1 MNGFIEVLLRSLQQ
15 VGLAFVHNWPF
26 LLFSVL
32 VSVALKLYVS
42 TDKVSAYLMQHKKAG
57 VFTATLAAVLTP
69 FCSCG
74 TTAVVLGMM
83 ASTIPW
89 GPIVAFMVA
98 SPLSSPEELIYS
110 AGVFGWPFA
119 ITFFVASI
127 VLGLIGGW
135 VASRLESL
143 GWLKNQSR
151 FAVKD
156 IGRSSPASCS
166 CSSQSVPVRDRF
178 APVKINRPH
187 TISRLQPVMADESC
201 CAVETTVS
209 APSTQTACG
218 CGAKKPE
225 DEPTELPGL
234 RQFIDE
240 VGIVGFRLLWMFG
253 LFAFIG
259 YLLNNLI
266 PAEWMAAIFGAGKV
280 YSVPLAATLG
290 LPFYL
295 NSESSLPLVRAM
307 IEGGMNQG
315 AALAF
320 LIAGAGTSI
329 GAISGALTIARW
341 KVIAI
346 VVGTLWIGA
355 MMVGMFF
362 NWVFP
367 LGIV

>member
-1 MNGFIEVLLRSLQQ
+1 MNGFIEILLESLQQ

-26 LLFSVL
+26 LLISVL

-42 TDKVSAYLMQHKKAG
+42 TEKVSEYLMQHKEAG
-57 VFTATLAAVLTP
+57 VLTATLAAVLTP

-110 AGVFGWPFA
+110 AGIFGWPFA

-127 VLGLIGGW
+127 LLGLLGGW
-135 VASRLESL
+135 IASRLESL
-143 GWLKNQSR
+143 GWLQGQTR
-151 FAVKD
+151 FAPEQSISAK
-156 IGRSSPASCS
+156 SAACS
-166 CSSQSVPVRDRF
+166 CSSQQKPNPQRLAPVRAIRF
-178 APVKINRPH
+178 DPV
-187 TISRLQPVMADESC
+187 SRLQTVSASVSC
-201 CAVETTVS
+201 CAGSDVLPDEGAS
-209 APSTQTACG
+209 ACD
-218 CGAKKPE
+218 CAKGKAE
-225 DEPTELPGL
+225 SKLASRPGIQ
-234 RQFIDE
+234 QFIGE
-240 VGIVGFRLLWMFG
+240 TAKLGFRLLWMFG

-259 YLLNNLI
+259 YLINNLI
-266 PAEWMAAIFGAGKV
+266 PAEWMSAIFGTGKA

-295 NSESSLPLVRAM
+295 NSESSLPLVRAL

-355 MMVGMFF
+355 MLVGTFF

-367 LGIV
+367 LGVI

>member
-1 MNGFIEVLLRSLQQ
+1 MNGFIEILLKSLQQ

-26 LLFSVL
+26 LLISVL

-42 TDKVSAYLMQHKKAG
+42 TDKVSAYLMQHKEAG
-57 VFTATLAAVLTP
+57 VLTATLAAVLTP

-110 AGVFGWPFA
+110 AGIFGWPFA
-119 ITFFVASI
+119 ITFFAASI
-127 VLGLIGGW
+127 LLGLLGGW
-135 VASRLESL
+135 IASRLESL
-143 GWLKNQSR
+143 GWLQGQSR
-151 FAVKD
+151 FAAEQSTNAK
-156 IGRSSPASCS
+156 STACS
-166 CSSQSVPVRDRF
+166 CSAQQKSNPERF
-178 APVKINRPH
+178 APVKAIRFG
-187 TISRLQPVMADESC
+187 SVARLQPVSASISC
-201 CAVETTVS
+201 CAGNEVLPAEEAS
-209 APSTQTACG
+209 ACACG
-218 CGAKKPE
+218 IDRIEGNSVSRPGGKQFFDETAK
-225 DEPTELPGL
+225 
-234 RQFIDE
+234 
-240 VGIVGFRLLWMFG
+240 VGFRLLWMFG

-266 PAEWMAAIFGAGKV
+266 PAEWMAAIFGAGKA

-295 NSESSLPLVRAM
+295 NSESSLPLVRAL

-341 KVIAI
+341 KVIAV

-355 MMVGMFF
+355 MLVGMFF
-362 NWVFP
+362 NLAFP
-367 LGIV
+367 LGVV